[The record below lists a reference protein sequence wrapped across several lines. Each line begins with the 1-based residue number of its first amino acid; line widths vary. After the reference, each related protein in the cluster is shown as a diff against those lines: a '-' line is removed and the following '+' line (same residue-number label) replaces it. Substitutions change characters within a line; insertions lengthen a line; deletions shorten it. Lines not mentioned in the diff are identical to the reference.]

1 MMFQSSSQDATTS
14 TVSNENTPTN
24 REPLRHILLGSLE
37 GVRSEILNLHK
48 RGHSEPNSW
57 SKPLP
62 TGRPGE
68 VMAILTKYF
77 NRE

>member
-1 MMFQSSSQDATTS
+1 MFQSSNQDAS
-14 TVSNENTPTN
+14 APTVSAAETLPN

-68 VMAILTKYF
+68 VMAILTKYLT
-77 NRE
+77 RE